1 MADELT
7 ERGLDLLRQSFGWA
21 RDGDAAHISELLD
34 MGASPDLTNEHGD
47 TLLILAAYHCQM
59 DTVRLLLQREA
70 AVDRMNDNGQ
80 TALGAAVFRRAADIV
95 VVLLDRRQVAAA
107 GSSACMSA
115 RSKNSATARERLSR
129 PEEPPTPSRKRRGP
143 KHGAGPWR
151 QTAHR

>member
-59 DTVRLLLQREA
+59 DTVRLLLQTGGSCRPNERQRP
-70 AVDRMNDNGQ
+70 DRIG
-80 TALGAAVFRRAADIV
+80 RRC
-95 VVLLDRRQVAAA
+95 L
-107 GSSACMSA
+107 
-115 RSKNSATARERLSR
+115 
-129 PEEPPTPSRKRRGP
+129 PPG
-143 KHGAGPWR
+143 G
-151 QTAHR
+151 

>member
-59 DTVRLLLQREA
+59 DTVRLLLQRES

-95 VVLLDRRQVAAA
+95 VVLLEAGADPDSGTRSARAVAEFFDLADMQALLPAAA
-107 GSSACMSA
+107 
-115 RSKNSATARERLSR
+115 T
-129 PEEPPTPSRKRRGP
+129 
-143 KHGAGPWR
+143 
-151 QTAHR
+151 